1 MPYYLRH
8 HFEPDFDYMHLKP
21 KADDAGNIDRYNLG
35 YVQNVVKGQVLAEL
49 VPLEE
54 AGEGPLDPRYVY
66 DTPPAELPCG
76 PNCELDPDSPSRVVA
91 DANGYVF
98 YHDGLITVKKMLN
111 VRRDVDFHT
120 GNIFFV
126 GDMAIH
132 ADVKPG
138 FEIQADNIL
147 VKGVVEGAVVRARGA
162 IACESGIKGGKGC
175 LLDAGDTLRVPF
187 AENAELRSHGNMYI
201 ERFALHCR
209 IYAGTNLVVKDRVQG
224 GAVHGAGVVYIENQ
238 LGGAQG
244 TPTKVN
250 LGYDPFKFRKI
261 TRLEE
266 NIRDLRQRIIHYEA
280 VAADTPAGKEEPV
293 RRLEAALKKMDRLLR
308 QRAALWEDLKRGGP
322 IAERCR
328 LVVPGR
334 IMPGVEISIEESWM
348 EVREEL
354 RDVRIVLRDGELA
367 VESPAL
373 PPAHG
378 TGQR

>member
-8 HFEPDFDYMHLKP
+8 HFEPGFDYMHLKP
-21 KADDAGNIDRYNLG
+21 KVDDSGNTDRYNLG

-54 AGEGPLDPRYVY
+54 AGEGPWDPLYLF

-76 PNCELDPDSPSRVVA
+76 PNCEEDPGVPGRVLA
-91 DANGYVF
+91 AANGYVF

-126 GDMAIH
+126 GDLAAH

-147 VKGVVEGAVVRARGA
+147 VKGVVEGAVLRARGA
-162 IACESGIKGGKGC
+162 IACENGIKGGKGC
-175 LLDAGDTLRVPF
+175 LLDAGATLRVPF

-201 ERFALHCR
+201 ERFALHCH
-209 IYAGTNLVVKDRVQG
+209 IYAGANLVVKDRVQG

-244 TPTKVN
+244 TPTKVT
-250 LGYDPFKFRKI
+250 LGYDPFRFRKI

-266 NIRDLRQRIIHYEA
+266 HIHELRQRITHYEA

-293 RRLEAALKKMDRLLR
+293 RRLEAARAKMDRLLR
-308 QRAALWEDLKRGGP
+308 QRAALWDALKRGDPG
-322 IAERCR
+322 AERCR

-334 IMPGVEISIEESWM
+334 IMPGVEIAIEESWM

-354 RDVRIVLRDGELA
+354 RNVRIVLRDGDLVA
-367 VESPAL
+367 ESPAL
-373 PPAHG
+373 TPAQ
-378 TGQR
+378 TSADR